1 MSDQESDDVELIRR
15 TLYKFSQA
23 LDARRFDDWVQLF
36 TEDGE
41 FAGRTGVRRGRQEIL
56 ANINDGELAR
66 DPHLCRMH
74 TIHNPLID
82 IAQDGQSATS
92 FCYLV
97 QFDQRATGPVEI
109 RLATYTD
116 RLVKQDGR
124 WLFSSRTIAPY
135 RASGPGR
142 HAGWLMPVSTA
153 IRSHVNAARP
163 GREL

>member
-1 MSDQESDDVELIRR
+1 MSDPHGNDVELIRR
-15 TLYKFSQA
+15 TLYEFSLA
-23 LDARRFDDWVQLF
+23 LDARRFDEWVQLF

-56 ANINDGELAR
+56 ANISDGELAK
-66 DPHLCRMH
+66 DPQLCRMH

-82 IAQDGQSATS
+82 IAQDGRSATS

-97 QFDQRATGPVEI
+97 QFDQRGDGPVEI

-124 WLFSSRTIAPY
+124 WLFSSRKIAPY
-135 RASGPGR
+135 RE
-142 HAGWLMPVSTA
+142 
-153 IRSHVNAARP
+153 
-163 GREL
+163 REL